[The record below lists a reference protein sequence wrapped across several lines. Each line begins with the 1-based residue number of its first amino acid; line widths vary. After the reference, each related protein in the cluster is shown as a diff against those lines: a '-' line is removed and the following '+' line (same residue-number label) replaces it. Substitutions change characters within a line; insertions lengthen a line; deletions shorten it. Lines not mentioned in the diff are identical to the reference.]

1 MCRLAGARL
10 FELSVVHRAPVRAIH
25 VPVTR
30 MRARTQCL
38 QGALQFLL
46 LCIVFDLLE

>member
-1 MCRLAGARL
+1 MRRLAGVQL
-10 FELSVVHRAPVRAIH
+10 FELSAAHRAPVHAIH

-30 MRARTQCL
+30 MHTRAQRL

-46 LCIVFDLLE
+46 LCIVFFPF